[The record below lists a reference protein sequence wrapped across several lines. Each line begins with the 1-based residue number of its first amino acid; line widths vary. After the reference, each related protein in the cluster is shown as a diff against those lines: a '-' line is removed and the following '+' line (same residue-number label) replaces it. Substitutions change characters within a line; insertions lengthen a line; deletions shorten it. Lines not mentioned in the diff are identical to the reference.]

1 MPGEGGKVPL
11 PTKKASFLLYLS
23 PMRILVVEDERGIA
37 DNIADYL
44 RQYSF
49 AVDTAY
55 NGDDGLKLARSGSYD
70 IALLD
75 WMLPGM
81 DGITLCGILRKETP
95 QLGIIMLTAKD
106 SIDDRVSGLDTGADD
121 YIVKPF
127 ALKELLARV
136 QSLLR
141 RGSRNQPEG
150 GKLTVGD
157 LTLDLESHEA
167 IRGGA
172 PIKLTRKLF
181 QILELLMRNENKV
194 VSKAE
199 IEAHIWEADAQLWS
213 DVVRSHM
220 QKLREKVDKGYPK
233 KLIQTV
239 HGTGYR
245 ITNADA

>member
-1 MPGEGGKVPL
+1 
-11 PTKKASFLLYLS
+11 
-23 PMRILVVEDERGIA
+23 MRILVVEDERGIA
-37 DNIADYL
+37 DNIAEYL

-55 NGDDGLKLARSGSYD
+55 DGDEGLRFARAHAYD
-70 IALLD
+70 IVLLD
-75 WMLPGM
+75 WMLPGT
-81 DGITLCGILRKETP
+81 DGLTVCRTLRQLSP

-106 SIDDRVSGLDTGADD
+106 TVDDRVAGLDTGADD

-127 ALKELLARV
+127 ALKELMARI

-141 RGSRNQPEG
+141 RRYHNQPTEK
-150 GKLTVGD
+150 KLTVGD
-157 LTLDLESHEA
+157 LSLNLETQEA
-167 IRGGA
+167 NRGGKN
-172 PIKLTRKLF
+172 IKLTRKLF
-181 QILELLMRNENKV
+181 QILELLMRNNNRV

-199 IEAHIWEADAQLWS
+199 IEAHIWDASADLWS

-233 KLIQTV
+233 QLIRTV

-245 ITNADA
+245 ITSDDDAP

>member
-1 MPGEGGKVPL
+1 
-11 PTKKASFLLYLS
+11 
-23 PMRILVVEDERGIA
+23 MRILVVEDEHGIA
-37 DNIADYL
+37 DNIAEYL

-55 NGDDGLKLARSGSYD
+55 DGDEGLKMARAHSYD
-70 IALLD
+70 IVLLD
-75 WMLPGM
+75 WMLPGT
-81 DGITLCGILRKETP
+81 DGLTVCKTLRKEYP

-106 SIDDRVSGLDTGADD
+106 SVDDRVSGLDTGADD

-127 ALKELLARV
+127 ALKELMARI

-141 RGSRNQPEG
+141 RNYRNQSDG
-150 GKLTVGD
+150 HKLTVGD
-157 LTLDLESHEA
+157 LTLDLDTQQAE
-167 IRGGA
+167 RGGTS
-172 PIKLTRKLF
+172 IKLTRKLF
-181 QILELLMRNENKV
+181 QILELLMRNENRV

-199 IEAHIWEADAQLWS
+199 IEAHIWDASAELWS

-220 QKLREKVDKGYPK
+220 QKIREKVDRDFPK

-245 ITNADA
+245 ITAGDDV

>member
-1 MPGEGGKVPL
+1 
-11 PTKKASFLLYLS
+11 
-23 PMRILVVEDERGIA
+23 MRILVVEDEHGIA
-37 DNIADYL
+37 DNIAEYL

-49 AVDTAY
+49 AVDVAY
-55 NGDDGLKLARSGSYD
+55 DGNDGLNLAKANTYD

-81 DGITLCGILRKETP
+81 DGLELCKLLRKDFP
-95 QLGIIMLTAKD
+95 SLGIIMLTAKD
-106 SIDDRVSGLDTGADD
+106 AVDDRVSGLDTGADD

-127 ALKELLARV
+127 ALKELMARI

-141 RGSRNQPEG
+141 RSYRNQPEG
-150 GKLTVGD
+150 NVLMVGD
-157 LTLDLESHEA
+157 LTLDLSTQQA
-167 IRGGA
+167 MRGGQT
-172 PIKLTRKLF
+172 IKLTRKLF
-181 QILELLMRNENKV
+181 QILELLMRNKDRV

-199 IEAHIWEADAQLWS
+199 IEAHIWDASAELWS

-220 QKLREKVDKGYPK
+220 QKLREKVDKDFPK

-245 ITNADA
+245 ITDKDDVS

>member
-1 MPGEGGKVPL
+1 
-11 PTKKASFLLYLS
+11 
-23 PMRILVVEDERGIA
+23 MRILVVEDERGIA
-37 DNIADYL
+37 DNIAEYL

-55 NGDDGLKLARSGSYD
+55 DGNEGLQFAKAHTYD

-75 WMLPGM
+75 WMLPGI
-81 DGITLCGILRKETP
+81 DGLELCKILRKDQP

-106 SIDDRVSGLDTGADD
+106 AVDDRVTGLETGADD

-127 ALKELLARV
+127 ALKELMARI

-141 RGSRNQPEG
+141 RSYRNQPEG
-150 GKLTVGD
+150 NLLTVGD
-157 LTLDLESHEA
+157 LTLDLDTQQAS
-167 IRGGA
+167 RGGHT
-172 PIKLTRKLF
+172 IKLTRKLF
-181 QILELLMRNENKV
+181 QILELLMRNKDRV

-199 IEAHIWEADAQLWS
+199 IEAHIWDASAELWS

-220 QKLREKVDKGYPK
+220 QKLREKVDKGFPK

-245 ITNADA
+245 ITDTDDAA

>member
-1 MPGEGGKVPL
+1 
-11 PTKKASFLLYLS
+11 
-23 PMRILVVEDERGIA
+23 MRILVVEDERGIA
-37 DNIADYL
+37 DNIAEYL

-55 NGDDGLKLARSGSYD
+55 DGTQGLALAKAHAYD

-81 DGITLCGILRKETP
+81 DGLELCKQIRKEYP
-95 QLGIIMLTAKD
+95 HLGIIMLTAKD
-106 SIDDRVSGLDTGADD
+106 TVDDRVSGLDTGADD

-127 ALKELLARV
+127 ALKELMARI

-141 RGSRNQPEG
+141 RSSRNQPEG
-150 GKLTVGD
+150 NQLTVGD
-157 LTLDLESHEA
+157 LSLNLETQEA
-167 IRGGA
+167 TRQGKT
-172 PIKLTRKLF
+172 IKLTRKLF
-181 QILELLMRNENKV
+181 QILELLMRNKDRV

-199 IEAHIWEADAQLWS
+199 IEAHIWDASAELWS

-220 QKLREKVDKGYPK
+220 QKLREKVDKDFDK
-233 KLIQTV
+233 KLIRTV

-245 ITNADA
+245 ITDADDA